1 MNTELEHSKS
11 ASDRGLLNGI
21 GSDNDS
27 HDGANSS
34 HNTPHETHHISPLAR
49 LWSLLRAE
57 RRDLILVVIYAIG
70 VGLFSLATPLTAM
83 AVVNTAAMATL
94 LQQLIV
100 FCIVLFISLG
110 LSAFL
115 RALKT
120 VVVEYLQ
127 QRIFVR
133 VVGDLAYRLP
143 RVDVRAFDRE
153 HGPEL
158 VNRFF
163 DVLTVQKAG
172 ATLLLDGVSIV
183 LQTLIGLILLAVYH
197 QLLLGFDL
205 LLIAGL
211 IVLIFV
217 LGRGGVS
224 TSIRESRAKYAVAG
238 WLEEL
243 ARHPTA
249 FKVNGGRTLALER
262 ADQLTKRY
270 LETRQDHFRVV
281 FRQFCFALGL
291 QVAASTALLGL
302 GGLLVIQEQLTLGQ
316 LVAAEIIVT
325 LVVASFA
332 KLGKQLESYYDLL
345 SAAEKLGHLID
356 LPLER
361 SGKAA
366 LPESSK
372 PAALRVRNLTFDYDD
387 HTARPILDDFNL
399 SLAPG
404 ERVALMG
411 PNGAGKSTLI
421 DVLFGLRRPRH
432 GHVEIDDFDVR
443 DLSLNSLRDHV
454 AAVKGVE
461 IFEGTILD
469 NVRMGRPEISVADVR
484 QALQA
489 VDLLDAVSKL
499 PDGLATILGTG
510 GQTLSLGQV
519 ERLMLARALAGRPR
533 LLVLDETLD
542 SIGSQ
547 VRETVLNAVLRPDRP
562 WTILVVTHED
572 EIARLCDRTVIVKPV
587 GKGGDQ

>member
-1 MNTELEHSKS
+1 MNTQQEMSSTVSDTGFS
-11 ASDRGLLNGI
+11 ASIDSDIASNDLESSPQHSPHGTDRVGPLTRLWGLLK
-21 GSDNDS
+21 
-27 HDGANSS
+27 
-34 HNTPHETHHISPLAR
+34 T
-49 LWSLLRAE
+49 E
-57 RRDLILVVIYAIG
+57 RRDLALVVIYAIG
-70 VGLFSLATPLTAM
+70 VGIFSLATPLTAM

-100 FCIVLFISLG
+100 FCVILFICLG
-110 LSAFL
+110 VGAFV

-133 VVGDLAYRLP
+133 VVGDLANRLP
-143 RVDVRAFDRE
+143 RVDARAFDRD

-172 ATLLLDGVSIV
+172 ATLLLDGVSII

-211 IVLIFV
+211 IVLVMV

-243 ARHPTA
+243 ARHPIT
-249 FKVNGGRTLALER
+249 FKLNSGRLLALDR
-262 ADQLTKRY
+262 ADHFAGKY
-270 LETRQDHFRVV
+270 LEARREHFRIV

-316 LVAAEIIVT
+316 LVAAEIVVT

-332 KLGKQLESYYDLL
+332 KLGKQLENYYDLL
-345 SAAEKLGHLID
+345 AAADKLGHLID
-356 LPLER
+356 LPLEQ
-361 SGKAA
+361 SGKEL
-366 LPESSK
+366 LPASSR
-372 PAALRVRNLTFDYDD
+372 PITLRVHNVTFDYNDQS
-387 HTARPILDDFNL
+387 ARPILDDFSL

-404 ERVALMG
+404 DRVALMG
-411 PNGAGKSTLI
+411 ANGAGKSTLI
-421 DVLFGLRRPRH
+421 DLIFGLRRPKH
-432 GHVEIDDFDVR
+432 GRVEIDHFDVR
-443 DLSLNSLRDHV
+443 DLSLQSLREHV
-454 AAVKGVE
+454 AVVKGVE

-469 NVRMGRPEISVADVR
+469 NVCMGRPKIGIAEVR
-484 QALQA
+484 EALQA
-489 VDLLDAVSKL
+489 VGLLEAILDLPK
-499 PDGLATILGTG
+499 GLSTVLGTG
-510 GQTLSLGQV
+510 GPSLSLGQV
-519 ERLMLARALAGRPR
+519 ERLMLARAIVGRPR

-542 SIGSQ
+542 DLDNR
-547 VRETVLNAVLRPDRP
+547 VRESVLNMVLGPDRP
-562 WTILVVTHED
+562 WTLLVATHD
-572 EIARLCDRTVIVKPV
+572 DTVAQACDRTITMKHT
-587 GKGGDQ
+587 GKGGDR

>member
-1 MNTELEHSKS
+1 MTTQQEHSPIT
-11 ASDRGLLNGI
+11 SDRGSLTAI
-21 GSDNDS
+21 GSAGSDHVGEDS
-27 HDGANSS
+27 P
-34 HNTPHETHHISPLAR
+34 PHSAHGGHQISPLAR
-49 LWSLLRAE
+49 LWSLLKTE

-70 VGLFSLATPLTAM
+70 VGIFSLATPLTAM
-83 AVVNTAAMATL
+83 AVVNTAAMSTL
-94 LQQLIV
+94 YQQLIV
-100 FCIVLFISLG
+100 FCAVLFISLG
-110 LSAFL
+110 LGAFL

-120 VVVEYLQ
+120 VIVEYLQ
-127 QRIFVR
+127 QRVFVR

-211 IVLIFV
+211 IVLVFV
-217 LGRGGVS
+217 LGRGGVA

-238 WLEEL
+238 WLQEL

-249 FKVNGGRTLALER
+249 FKVDGGRTLALER
-262 ADQLTKRY
+262 ADRLTQRY

-302 GGLLVIQEQLTLGQ
+302 GGLLVIREQLTLGQ
-316 LVAAEIIVT
+316 LVAAEIVVT
-325 LVVASFA
+325 LVVASFS

-361 SGKAA
+361 SGKVA

-372 PAALRVRNLTFDYDD
+372 PAAVRVRNLTFDYDD
-387 HTARPILDDFNL
+387 HAARPILDDFNL

-404 ERVALMG
+404 ERVAIMG

-421 DVLFGLRRPRH
+421 DLIFGLRRPRH

-454 AAVKGVE
+454 AVVKGVE
-461 IFEGTILD
+461 VFEGTVLD
-469 NVRMGRPEISVADVR
+469 NVSMGRSEVGVAEVR
-484 QALQA
+484 EALKA
-489 VDLLDAVSKL
+489 VGLLDAVLKF
-499 PDGLATILGTG
+499 PEGLATPLGTG

-519 ERLMLARALAGRPR
+519 VRLMLARALAGRPR

-542 SIGSQ
+542 NIGSHI
-547 VRETVLNAVLRPDRP
+547 RETVLNAVLRPDRP
-562 WTILVVTHED
+562 WTLLVVTHDNEV
-572 EIARLCDRTVIVKPV
+572 ARLCDRSVTVNLFE
-587 GKGGDQ
+587 KGGAR